1 MINDASLKQL
11 VVDELKWDPKVDETH
26 IGVTTS
32 DGSVTLMGH
41 VTSYASKWAALDALK
56 RVRGVKAIADE
67 IEVNLPTEYRRDDS
81 DIAERI
87 AHVLEWN
94 IAIPNSDIKASVRNG
109 FVTLTGKVD
118 WQHQRQDV
126 EKQVAHVGSVKGVI
140 NRLTLKSRTT
150 PANVKKKIEEALVRS
165 ADLEAKGVKV
175 TVAGDTVTLDGKVKA
190 YYERELAE
198 RAAWTAPGVRHVV
211 DHLKVA

>member
-11 VVDELKWDPKVDETH
+11 VLDELTWDPKVDEAH

-32 DGSVTLMGH
+32 DGSVTLTGH
-41 VTSYASKWAALDALK
+41 VASYASKWAALDALK
-56 RVRGVKAIADE
+56 RVRGVKAVADE
-67 IEVNLPTEYRRDDS
+67 IEVNLPTEYRKDDS

-118 WQHQRQDV
+118 WQHQRRDV

-140 NRLTLKSRTT
+140 NRLTLKSRVT
-150 PANVKKKIEEALVRS
+150 PGNVKKKIEEALVRS
-165 ADLEAKGVKV
+165 ADVEAKGVKV